1 MKGLARLPELF
12 DQVRNA
18 QRQIDEARSRIKKN
32 EQENR
37 LDQAWIDKNEA
48 RIKAIAAEI
57 AKARAEQA
65 EINKRAVL
73 SAGGRS

>member
-12 DQVRNA
+12 DQVRVA

-37 LDQAWIDKNEA
+37 LDQAWIDKNET
-48 RIKAIAAEI
+48 RIKAISEEI
-57 AKARAEQA
+57 KKARAEQA
-65 EINKRAVL
+65 EINKRAAL